1 MGCICAC
8 SLVILLAVSSDAWSY
23 RVVGIEEQG
32 DIEFARMA
40 LMTAETNMPEI
51 EGEFARDF
59 VWSCLAESY
68 ASIWDTGTA

>member
-1 MGCICAC
+1 
-8 SLVILLAVSSDAWSY
+8 
-23 RVVGIEEQG
+23 VGIEEQG